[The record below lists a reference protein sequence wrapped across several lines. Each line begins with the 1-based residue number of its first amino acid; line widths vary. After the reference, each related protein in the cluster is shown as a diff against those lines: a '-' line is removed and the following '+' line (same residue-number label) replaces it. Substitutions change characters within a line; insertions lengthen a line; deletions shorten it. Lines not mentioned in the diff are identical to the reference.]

1 MEKNI
6 LITGAGSAMG
16 QELVKQ
22 QLHAGHTVYTT
33 SRKALEKQGDKH
45 IHAQFNIVESD
56 FPEGFL
62 PDSLDGLVYLPG
74 TINLKPFR
82 ALKPEAFMEDFQI
95 NVMGAVKS
103 VQKTQKLLNPGS
115 SVVMF
120 STVAVQRGM
129 AYHSSIAVSKGAVEG
144 LVRTLAA
151 ELAPRIRVNAVA
163 PSLTHTP
170 MSERMINSED
180 KLKAMKERHPLKEIG
195 QPRDMAS
202 MVSYLLSDE
211 ARWITGQ
218 IIHIDGG
225 LSTLNK

>member
-1 MEKNI
+1 MEKSI
-6 LITGAGSAMG
+6 LIVGAASAMG
-16 QELVKQ
+16 QELVRQ
-22 QLHAGHTVYTT
+22 QLQAGHSVYTT
-33 SRKALEKQGDKH
+33 SRKALEKQGEKH

-82 ALKPEAFMEDFQI
+82 ALKPEAFLEDFQV
-95 NVMGAVKS
+95 NVMGGIKTIHKIQKS
-103 VQKTQKLLNPGS
+103 FNPGS
-115 SVVMF
+115 SIVMF

-129 AYHSSIAVSKGAVEG
+129 AYHSSVAVSKGAVEG

-151 ELAPRIRVNAVA
+151 ELAPKVRVNAIA

-170 MSERMINSED
+170 MSERMINTDD

-202 MVSYLLSDE
+202 MVSYLLSDN

-218 IIHIDGG
+218 IMHIDGG

>member
-1 MEKNI
+1 MGQNI
-6 LITGAGSAMG
+6 LIVGAGSAMG
-16 QELVKQ
+16 QELVGQ
-22 QLHAGHTVYTT
+22 QLQEGNRVYTT
-33 SRKALEKQGDKH
+33 SRKSLEKQGEDH
-45 IHAQFNIVESD
+45 YHAPFNILESD
-56 FPEGFL
+56 FPGGFL

-95 NVMGAVKS
+95 NVMGGIKAI
-103 VQKTQKLLNPGS
+103 QRTQKLFKSGS
-115 SVVMF
+115 SIVMF

-129 AYHSSIAVSKGAVEG
+129 AYHSSIAASKGAVEG

-151 ELAPRIRVNAVA
+151 ELAPKTRVNAIA

-170 MSERMINSED
+170 MSERMINTEE
-180 KLKAMKERHPLKEIG
+180 KLEAMKQRHPLKEIG
-195 QPRDMAS
+195 HPRDMAS

-218 IIHIDGG
+218 IMHIDGG

>member
-1 MEKNI
+1 MGQSV
-6 LITGAGSAMG
+6 LIIGAGSAMG
-16 QELVKQ
+16 QELVRQ
-22 QLHAGHTVYTT
+22 QLQAGRTVYST
-33 SRKALEKQGDKH
+33 SREALEKQGERH
-45 IHAQFNIVESD
+45 IHSRFNIVESE

-82 ALKPEAFMEDFQI
+82 ALKPEVFMEDFQI
-95 NVMGAVKS
+95 NVMGGVKAL
-103 VQKTQKLLNPGS
+103 QKTQKLFNPGS
-115 SVVMF
+115 SIVMF

-129 AYHSSIAVSKGAVEG
+129 AYHSSIAISKGAVEG

-151 ELAPRIRVNAVA
+151 ELAPKIRVNAIA
-163 PSLTHTP
+163 PSLTQTP
-170 MSERMINSED
+170 MSERMINTED
-180 KLKAMKERHPLKEIG
+180 KLQSMKDRHPLKQIG

-202 MVSYLLSDE
+202 MASYLLSDE

-218 IIHIDGG
+218 IMHIDGG

>member
-1 MEKNI
+1 MEKSI
-6 LITGAGSAMG
+6 LIVGAASAMG
-16 QELVKQ
+16 QELVRQ
-22 QLHAGHTVYTT
+22 QLQAGHTVYTT
-33 SRKALEKQGDKH
+33 SRKALEKQGEKH

-82 ALKPEAFMEDFQI
+82 ALKPEAFLEDFQV
-95 NVMGAVKS
+95 NVMGGIKTIHKIQKS
-103 VQKTQKLLNPGS
+103 FNPGS
-115 SVVMF
+115 SIVMF

-129 AYHSSIAVSKGAVEG
+129 AYHSSVAVSKGAVEG

-151 ELAPRIRVNAVA
+151 ELAPKVRVNAIA

-170 MSERMINSED
+170 MSERMINTDD

-202 MVSYLLSDE
+202 MVSYLLSDN

-218 IIHIDGG
+218 IMHIDGG

>member
-1 MEKNI
+1 MEKSI
-6 LITGAGSAMG
+6 LIVGAGSAMG
-16 QELVKQ
+16 QELIRQ
-22 QLHAGHTVYTT
+22 QLQAGHTVYTT
-33 SRKALEKQGDKH
+33 SRKDLEKQGEKH
-45 IHAQFNIVESD
+45 MHAQFNIVESD

-62 PDSLDGLVYLPG
+62 PESIDGLVYLPG

-95 NVMGAVKS
+95 NVMGAVRS
-103 VQKTQKLLNPGS
+103 VQTAHKRFNPGS
-115 SVVMF
+115 SIVMF

-129 AYHSSIAVSKGAVEG
+129 AYHSSIAASKGAVEG

-151 ELAPRIRVNAVA
+151 ELAPKIRVNAIA

-170 MSERMINSED
+170 MSERMINTDD
-180 KLKAMKERHPLKEIG
+180 KLKAMKERHPLKDIG

-202 MVSYLLSDE
+202 MVSYLLSDN

-218 IIHIDGG
+218 IMHIDGG